1 VRYGLYYAPHPDSA
15 FARLANAWLGR
26 DAVTDTAIAQ
36 PAVPGFSCDEFT
48 EVTAEA
54 RRYGFHGTIKAPFR
68 LADNASETN
77 LLAEAE
83 SFAASRAPVPVG
95 EMEAATLHGF
105 VALVPSG
112 DADALGSFADEV
124 VRHFDRFRA
133 PLTPEE
139 RARRVPSTLSERQRK
154 NLDQWGYPYIF
165 DDFGFHL
172 TLSKRLDAERA
183 ETLRA
188 FANEYFARQLSEPL
202 HMDALTLFVEK
213 EPGSPLTQLA
223 RFPLAVPHS

>member
-1 VRYGLYYAPHPDSA
+1 
-15 FARLANAWLGR
+15 
-26 DAVTDTAIAQ
+26 
-36 PAVPGFSCDEFT
+36 
-48 EVTAEA
+48 
-54 RRYGFHGTIKAPFR
+54 
-68 LADNASETN
+68 
-77 LLAEAE
+77 
-83 SFAASRAPVPVG
+83 
-95 EMEAATLHGF
+95 MEAATLHGF

-139 RARRVPSTLSERQRK
+139 RARRVPSTLSERQRN

-172 TLSKRLDAERA
+172 TLSRRLDAEHA

-188 FANEYFARQLSEPL
+188 FANEYFASQLSEPL